1 MAANEFLRPDD
12 PMPDFVPASRSGVED
27 PGFSEIF
34 GASVEAMRATDIT
47 TSRTDNQRTAFN
59 EVKRALVDVYG
70 GEQAYLDKLR
80 ATEPDE
86 LVGVSD
92 EERVKMSLGAPFSLE
107 HLIKMR
113 AMRNSL
119 SPEQKANVPDPD
131 RVWQRGREIALER
144 YTEAAA
150 VMERA
155 EGFGEGSAVF
165 LGGMTG
171 AMTDPAN
178 IAAMIAFRRPISTFR
193 GAVVYGAATSGAT
206 EAALQPV
213 IQQYR
218 EEVGLPSGWDVGL
231 TNVMYATVGGSVF
244 GAVEGSLIKL
254 WQAIKVRRRKG
265 LATQVDEQIADLLE
279 RYDAGELDR
288 EGLNQEFSA
297 LAEREPAF
305 AAAIEI
311 SERAA
316 QAQAREVDNPFG
328 LSPEAL
334 EAHRARLANAEAS
347 ILDEPIPFDGDTLP
361 PAPAQARVQD
371 GRGPL
376 GLGLKQL
383 LEEDDSGIAKVV
395 EGYSAAAVAA
405 DEFGPDVGKLVA
417 RSPDAPGA
425 PDRPTSLIDWLRQR
439 GGIRDDTPFMQGE
452 VRRVLGG
459 DPKQRPGLVN
469 NQSGETL
476 DVLARAAA
484 EDGFDVPGQDPQR
497 LLRLIEEEIGGNP
510 VFRIGERE
518 VWDAWQEELAKSG
531 GRFAKTRSRSGVSES
546 ELDLT
551 YKPFEAKPEYRLNPN
566 EAKAVEMALN
576 GYPNAII
583 GEELQI
589 ADGSVPVL
597 LNRARNKLRP
607 HGIEVPKGYTKPVTK
622 ADRVLALLGLGL
634 DAKTIA
640 ERLGTT
646 PKFVHKTK
654 SVAKKNGL
662 IPESGRF
669 SFTRARSDALASP
682 AELSRMDTLFVRDN
696 ATVFQRA
703 LREAAA
709 CAGGVPMKGMGA
721 AVAGGVLGIGIA
733 TSATAAVLTHGSE
746 DARDARRSEFFE
758 TSSTMAEERAER
770 DRLAT
775 ARFFHNSLV
784 HGFDRHRAMREQA
797 AGFYRENLDELNVV
811 SQFHANIWA
820 EKLTGVSGDFLDDLI
835 MKESAGDWEARP
847 PEGSA
852 YGGAQFIESTWR
864 RMMRKHGP
872 SYGLKL
878 DPYSKD
884 KSEREAV
891 LEMRSDRKWG
901 TVIAAEYTRENA
913 EEMERVLRRPVTQ
926 KEAYLG
932 HFLGA
937 RDALR
942 ALRADRDTI
951 AAEMFPR
958 AAKNNHNVFYK
969 TRDESSPRTIGE
981 MITRQGRGFSSK
993 PLLAPRPTFDE
1004 GSDA

>member
-1 MAANEFLRPDD
+1 MSKNEFLRPDD
-12 PMPDFVPASRSGVED
+12 PMPDFVPAMRSGVED

-47 TSRTDNQRTAFN
+47 SSRTDNQRTAFN

-70 GEQAYLDKLR
+70 GEQAYMDKLR
-80 ATEPDE
+80 VTEPDE
-86 LVGVSD
+86 LVGISD

-119 SPEQKANVPDPD
+119 SPEQKSKVPDPD
-131 RVWQRGREIALER
+131 RVWLRGREIALER

-178 IAAMIAFRRPISTFR
+178 IAAMIAFRRPITTFR
-193 GAVVYGAATSGAT
+193 GAVVYGATTSGAT
-206 EAALQPV
+206 EAALQPFV
-213 IQQYR
+213 QQYR
-218 EEVGLPSGWDVGL
+218 EEVGLPSGWDIGL
-231 TNVMYATVGGSVF
+231 TNVMFATVGGGVF
-244 GAVEGSLIKL
+244 GAVEGGLIKL
-254 WQAIKVRRRKG
+254 GQAIEVRRRKG
-265 LATQVDEQIADLLE
+265 LATQIDEQVADLLE
-279 RYDAGELDR
+279 RYEKGELDR
-288 EGLNQEFSA
+288 EGLNQEFVA

-316 QAQAREVDNPFG
+316 QGQAREVDNPFG

-334 EAHRARLANAEAS
+334 EAHQARLSNAEAA
-347 ILDEPIPFDGDTLP
+347 ILDEPIPFQGDDLP
-361 PAPAQARVQD
+361 LAPAQARVQD

-417 RSPDAPGA
+417 RPPDAPE
-425 PDRPTSLIDWLRQR
+425 RPSSLIDWLRQR
-439 GGIRDDTPFMQGE
+439 GGVRDDTPFMQGE

-497 LLRLIEEEIGGNP
+497 LLRLIEEEISGSP
-510 VFRIGERE
+510 VFRIGDRE
-518 VWDAWQEELAKSG
+518 VWEAWQDELGKGS
-531 GRFAKTRSRSGVSES
+531 GRFAKTRARSGVVEDD
-546 ELDLT
+546 LDLT
-551 YKPFEAKPEYRLNPN
+551 YKPFEAKPEYRLNAN

-597 LNRARNKLRP
+597 LTRARNKLKP
-607 HGIEVPKGYTKPVTK
+607 FGVEVPKGYSKPVTK
-622 ADRVLALLGLGL
+622 GDRILALLGLGL

-640 ERLGTT
+640 ERLGTS

-654 SVAKKNGL
+654 SIAKKQGL

-669 SFTRARSDALASP
+669 TFTQARGDALASP
-682 AELSRMDTLFVRDN
+682 AELSRMDTLFVRDD

-733 TSATAAVLTHGSE
+733 TSATAAVLTHGTE
-746 DARDARRSEFFE
+746 DQRNARRDEFFE
-758 TSSTMAEERAER
+758 TSSTMADERAER
-770 DRLAT
+770 DRLEA
-775 ARFFHNSLV
+775 ARFFHNSLI
-784 HGFDRHRAMREQA
+784 HGFDRHAAMREQA
-797 AGFYRENLDELNVV
+797 AGFYRKNLDALNVV

-872 SYGLKL
+872 SYGLRL
-878 DPYSKD
+878 DPYSKNQ
-884 KSEREAV
+884 SERQEV

-901 TVIAAEYTRENA
+901 TVMAAEYTRENA
-913 EEMERVLRRPVTQ
+913 EEMERVLRRPITQ

-942 ALRADRDTI
+942 ALRADSDAI

-969 TRDESSPRTIGE
+969 TRDISKPRTIAE
-981 MITRQGRGFSSK
+981 MISRQGRGFTSR
-993 PLLAPRPTFDE
+993 PLLAPRPIFDE
-1004 GSDA
+1004 ESEA